1 MHVSGHVGARTDIA
15 FGKSCLSRI
24 GAEAGLRLSVPR
36 VRRSAPRL
44 RRDALLIRGP
54 SSNSLMGP
62 GSAEQR
68 EKRCTVRDTTTYAAS
83 TPHHSAMNSAVA
95 LVDFRNESR
104 STYSLNPCIAAPL
117 APKHRLGML

>member
-1 MHVSGHVGARTDIA
+1 MAATILGRDQVQCPVWANKRLMHVSGHVGARTDIA

-36 VRRSAPRL
+36 MLRSAQRL

-68 EKRCTVRDTTTYAAS
+68 EKRCTAS
-83 TPHHSAMNSAVA
+83 GHDGLH
-95 LVDFRNESR
+95 L
-104 STYSLNPCIAAPL
+104 
-117 APKHRLGML
+117 